1 MESSTENSEDSLFG
15 LYDIKLLIHKRTDQR
30 RLLGSVF
37 YTPGDHDSS
46 LGALQSYL
54 DDGNTILY
62 ALVFY
67 NKFPIR
73 VSTKIYIYI
82 YISTK

>member
-15 LYDIKLLIHKRTDQR
+15 LYDINRLIHSIVTDQR
-30 RLLGSVF
+30 RLLGGVF
-37 YTPGDHDSS
+37 YTPGKHESS

-67 NKFPIR
+67 NKFPI
-73 VSTKIYIYI
+73 IYI
-82 YISTK
+82 YISV